1 MISAAQNVLD
11 RYDLLVIDFK
21 YQKSIISRL
30 AKKRRHTRT
39 VTNWALLRRILQNS
53 SGSTSR

>member
-30 AKKRRHTRT
+30 F
-39 VTNWALLRRILQNS
+39 LS
-53 SGSTSR
+53 STFYAAGINDNHLTSENGK